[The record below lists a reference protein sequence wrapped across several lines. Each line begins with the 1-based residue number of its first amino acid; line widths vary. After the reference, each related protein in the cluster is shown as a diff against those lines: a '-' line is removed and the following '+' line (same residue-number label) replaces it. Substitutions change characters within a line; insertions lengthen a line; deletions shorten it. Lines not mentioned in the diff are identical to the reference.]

1 MDPQITCETTSAISE
16 TILNNVTCVKKR
28 NIGEKDEIKYKKEL
42 FEKQM
47 DLKYC
52 IALFGNDAQEGIK
65 IINTDTGN
73 PYKNITDIKKSK
85 SSSKADIIII
95 LIKTQQQ
102 LNISIKSKTGAKPS
116 IVNHTPRSANVF
128 QNDYLKYDLCYL
140 DMLAKEYVDKRK
152 EGIIGEDV
160 EIGKLS
166 SYNDEKI
173 KNSLIK
179 LLIYFTFK
187 GTGSKIT
194 DHECN
199 SILIMNRD
207 KSLTFILCNTEKE
220 KESYIQSIIHKSI
233 ISFRNK
239 GMPKNTSEK
248 CIPWVYINNKGKNCG
263 SIHIRLSHH

>member
-1 MDPQITCETTSAISE
+1 MDMTTTCQHTTLLGE
-16 TILNNVTCVKKR
+16 PVKKK
-28 NIGEKDEIKYKKEL
+28 NNGEKDEIKYKKEL
-42 FEKQM
+42 FEKKM
-47 DLKYC
+47 DLDYC
-52 IALFGNDAQEGIK
+52 TSLFGSDAQEGIE
-65 IINTDTGN
+65 IINIETGE
-73 PYKNITDIKKSK
+73 PYVNITDIKKSK

-95 LIKTQQQ
+95 LIKTQQR
-102 LNISIKSKTGAKPS
+102 LIISIKSKTGAKPS

-140 DMLAKEYVDKRK
+140 DMLAKEYIDKRK
-152 EGIIGEDV
+152 ERTIGEDV

-199 SILIMNRD
+199 SILIINRN
-207 KSLTFILCNTEKE
+207 KTLSFILCNTEKE
-220 KESYIQSIIHKSI
+220 KESYILSIINKSI

-239 GMPKNTSEK
+239 GMPKNKSEK
-248 CIPWVYINNKGKNCG
+248 CMPWVYINNKGKECG
-263 SIHIRLSHH
+263 AIHIRLAHH